1 MPKPAH
7 AVRNLDRR
15 NLLKHALGGTAV
27 LNALRAGAADGPA
40 APQVGGRIKQSVC
53 QWCYGKLTKT
63 PEDRE
68 KFYEAVAALGLKGVD
83 LTGPG
88 DWPAMK
94 KHGLVCSMVPSHSI
108 GKGFN
113 RLENH
118 AECIAAVKKSIDNAA
133 EHGWEKV
140 ICFSGNRAGMADDEG
155 AKNCIEGFKQVIGY
169 AEEKKI
175 TLCMELLNS
184 KRNHKDYMCDHTA
197 WGVAVCQGV
206 GSPRMKLLYDIYH
219 MQIQEG
225 DVIATIRENFQYIAH
240 FHTGG
245 VPGRNEIDET
255 QELDY
260 APVMRAIADL
270 KYDGFVGQEF
280 IPKRDALASL
290 AQAVKIC
297 DV

>member
-1 MPKPAH
+1 MQKSAH

-15 NLLKHALGGTAV
+15 QLFQSALGGAAALT
-27 LNALRAGAADGPA
+27 ALRAVAADSPAPA
-40 APQVGGRIKQSVC
+40 AGGSRIKQSVC
-53 QWCYGKLTKT
+53 QWCYGKQTKT

-68 KFYEAVAALGLKGVD
+68 QFYAAVAALGLKGVD

-113 RLENH
+113 RKENH
-118 AECIAAVKKSIDNAA
+118 ASCIEAVKKGIDQAA
-133 EHGWEKV
+133 ENGWQNV
-140 ICFSGNRAGMADDEG
+140 ICFSGNRAGLGDAEG
-155 AKNCIEGFKQVIGY
+155 AQTCIEGLKQVIGY
-169 AEEKKI
+169 AEEKKV

-184 KRNHKDYMCDHTA
+184 KRNHKDYMCDRTA
-197 WGVAVCQGV
+197 WGVTVCKGV

-219 MQIQEG
+219 MQVQEG
-225 DVIATIRENFQYIAH
+225 DVIATIRENFQYIGH
-240 FHTGG
+240 FHTAG

-260 APVMRAIADL
+260 PPIMRAIADL
-270 KYDGFVGQEF
+270 KFDGFVGQEF
-280 IPKRDALASL
+280 IPKHDALASL
-290 AQAVKIC
+290 AQAVKLC

>member
-1 MPKPAH
+1 MPKSAH

-15 NLLKHALGGTAV
+15 HLLQSVLGGTAA
-27 LNALRAGAADGPA
+27 LTALRAVAADSA
-40 APQVGGRIKQSVC
+40 APAQGGGRIKQSVC
-53 QWCYGKLTKT
+53 QWCFGKQTKT

-68 KFYEAVAALGLKGVD
+68 KFYEAVAAMGIKGVD

-94 KHGLVCSMVPSHSI
+94 KHGLACSMVSSHGI

-113 RLENH
+113 RKENH
-118 AECIAAVKKSIDNAA
+118 AECIAAVKKGIDLAA
-133 EHGWEKV
+133 EHGWPNV
-140 ICFSGNRAGMADDEG
+140 ICFSGNRAGLGDEEG
-155 AKNCIEGFKQVIGY
+155 AKNCIEGLKQVVGY
-169 AEEKKI
+169 AEEKKV

-184 KRNHKDYMCDHTA
+184 KRNHKDYMCDRTA
-197 WGVAVCQGV
+197 WGAAVCKGV

-219 MQIQEG
+219 MQVQEG
-225 DVIATIRENFQYIAH
+225 DVIATIKENFEYIGH
-240 FHTGG
+240 FHTAG

-260 APVMRAIADL
+260 PPIMRAIAAL

-280 IPKRDALASL
+280 IPKHDAFTSL
-290 AQAVKIC
+290 AQAVKLC

>member
-1 MPKPAH
+1 MQKSAH
-7 AVRNLDRR
+7 AVRNPDRR
-15 NLLKHALGGTAV
+15 NLLKTALGGTAA
-27 LNALRAGAADGPA
+27 LAALRASAADSVAPA
-40 APQVGGRIKQSVC
+40 KGGGRIKQTVC
-53 QWCYGKLTKT
+53 QWCFGGLTKT
-63 PEDRE
+63 PEAKD
-68 KFYEAVAALGLKGVD
+68 KFYEAVAALGIKGVD

-94 KHGLVCSMVPSHSI
+94 KHGLVCSMVGSHGI

-113 RLENH
+113 RKENH
-118 AECIAAVKKSIDNAA
+118 ASCIEAVKKGIDQAA
-133 EHGWEKV
+133 ENGWKNV
-140 ICFSGNRAGMADDEG
+140 ICFSGNRAGLSDEEG
-155 AKNCIEGFKQVIGY
+155 AKNCIEGLKQVIGY

-184 KRNHKDYMCDHTA
+184 KRNHKDYQCDHTA
-197 WGVAVCQGV
+197 WGVAVCKGV

-219 MQIQEG
+219 MQVQEG
-225 DVIATIRENFQYIAH
+225 DVIATIKESIQYIGH
-240 FHTGG
+240 FHTAG

-260 APVMRAIADL
+260 RPIMRLIAEL
-270 KYDGFVGQEF
+270 PYDGFVGQEF
-280 IPKRDALASL
+280 IPKRDALTSL

>member
-1 MPKPAH
+1 MKATS

-15 NLLKHALGGTAV
+15 NLLKGALGGTA
-27 LNALRAGAADGPA
+27 ALATLRGIAANNA
-40 APQVGGRIKQSVC
+40 APAQGGGRIKQSVC

-63 PEDRE
+63 AENRD
-68 KFYEAVAALGLKGVD
+68 KFYEAVAAMGLKGVD

-94 KHGLVCSMVPSHSI
+94 KYGLVCSMVSSHGI
-108 GKGFN
+108 PKGFN
-113 RLENH
+113 RKENH
-118 AECIAAVKKSIDNAA
+118 VECIAAVKNGIDLAA
-133 EHGWEKV
+133 EHGWPNV
-140 ICFSGNRAGMADDEG
+140 ICFSGNRGGMADDEG
-155 AKNCIEGFKQVIGY
+155 AKNCVTGLKQVIGY
-169 AEEKKI
+169 AEEKKV

-184 KRNHKDYMCDHTA
+184 KRNHKDYMCDRTA
-197 WGVAVCQGV
+197 WGAAVCKGV

-225 DVIATIRENFQYIAH
+225 DVIATIKENFQYIGH

-260 APVMRAIADL
+260 APIMRAIVEL

>member
-1 MPKPAH
+1 MHKPAH
-7 AVRNLDRR
+7 AVRNIDRR
-15 NLLKHALGGTAV
+15 QLLTSALGGTAA
-27 LNALRAGAADGPA
+27 LTALRSLAADSA
-40 APQVGGRIKQSVC
+40 APATGGGRIKQSVC
-53 QWCYGKLTKT
+53 QWCYGKQTKT

-68 KFYEAVAALGLKGVD
+68 QFYAAVAALGIKGVD
-83 LTGPG
+83 LTGPS

-94 KHGLVCSMVPSHSI
+94 KHGLVCSMVPSHGI

-113 RLENH
+113 RKENH
-118 AECIAAVKKSIDNAA
+118 ASCIEAVKKGIDQAA
-133 EHGWEKV
+133 ENGWQNV
-140 ICFSGNRAGMADDEG
+140 ICFSGNRAGLGDEEG
-155 AKNCIEGFKQVIGY
+155 AKTCIEGLKQIVGY

-197 WGVAVCQGV
+197 WGVTVCKGV

-219 MQIQEG
+219 MQVQEG
-225 DVIATIRENFQYIAH
+225 DVIATIKENFQYIGH
-240 FHTGG
+240 FHTAG

-260 APVMRAIADL
+260 PPIMRAIADL

-290 AQAVKIC
+290 AQAVKLC

>member
-1 MPKPAH
+1 MKSTLVIP
-7 AVRNLDRR
+7 NLNRR
-15 NLLKHALGGTAV
+15 NLIKSALGGTAA
-27 LNALRAGAADGPA
+27 LSALRAGAAENA
-40 APQVGGRIKQSVC
+40 APAQGGGRIKQSVC

-63 PEDRE
+63 AADRE
-68 KFYEAVAALGLKGVD
+68 KFYEVVAALGLKGVD
-83 LTGPG
+83 LTGPD

-94 KHGLVCSMVPSHSI
+94 MHGLVCSMVSSHGI
-108 GKGFN
+108 PKGFN
-113 RLENH
+113 RKENH
-118 AECIAAVKKSIDNAA
+118 AECIAAVKKGIDLAA
-133 EHGWEKV
+133 EYGWPNV
-140 ICFSGNRAGMADDEG
+140 ICFSGNRAGMSDKEG
-155 AKNCIEGFKQVIGY
+155 AKNCIEGLKQVVGY

-197 WGVAVCQGV
+197 WGVAVCKAV
-206 GSPRMKLLYDIYH
+206 GSPRLKLLYDIYH

-225 DVIATIRENFQYIAH
+225 DVIATIKENFQYIGH

-260 APVMRAIADL
+260 SPIMRAIADL

-280 IPKRDALASL
+280 IPKRDPLASL

-297 DV
+297 NV